1 MVSNVEA
8 IIMDREGA
16 SVNDSGTRVNGP
28 RNVPSIAYRRISSF
42 FGSSCCSSAK
52 KNEEG
57 YVEFGQT
64 ESEVP
69 GGRTLGTFAGVFSPV
84 ALSMFSAL
92 LFLRVG
98 YIVGNAGII
107 VTFLQFSIAYLI
119 LFFTVTSI
127 CAISTNGAVEG
138 GGAYFMISRTLG
150 PEFGGSIGTLFFLAN
165 VVSSALYIVGCTEG
179 FLQNFGPKGYYIVG
193 GQGLPN
199 SRWWRFTYSSILNL
213 LNLIVSLIGAGM
225 FAKISVIIFI
235 MVCCSLSSVIASFF
249 LQGPMEIPIPEENQV
264 IQNATYHVNASYTG
278 LSWSTLSSNF
288 YQGYTEDYTS
298 NKRMTDFATVFG
310 VLFSGVTGIMAGA
323 NMSGE
328 LKDPGKSI
336 PWGTM
341 SAVLFTLIS
350 YMTVAFLTA
359 AACSRTLL
367 TNDFMYMMPI
377 NKLPALISIGVFTAT
392 FSASLSN
399 LIGSSRILEA
409 LAKDNIYGRILRW
422 ITYGVYNGNPV
433 AAVLSSWFLVQ
444 LMLFV
449 DSLNVIAQINS
460 VLFLLSY
467 FATNLAC
474 LGLDL
479 TSAPNFR
486 PSFKYFSW
494 STALTGLLGTVI
506 MMFVINPLYA
516 ISSIVLCFLLIVL
529 LHLFSP
535 SAQTAGWGSLT
546 QALIFHQVRKYLL
559 LLDSRKDHVKFW
571 RPQVLLMVSNPR
583 GCTPLVHFVNDM
595 KKSGLY
601 VLGHVIIGREFSQL
615 ASDPTVQLNSTWLSL
630 IDHLKVKA
638 FVELTVARSLREGL
652 NHLGHLAGLG
662 AMKPNTI
669 VLGFRDGHEPIDFF
683 QTIGSDYL
691 TDKFERDGKQFEL
704 RTDEH
709 QVDSLEYVCLMAD
722 VLRMQKNM
730 VIARHFQ
737 NFSKAQ
743 IKTGT
748 FKYIDV
754 WPVNFFKP
762 SSNDPFD
769 TTSLFML
776 QLSCIINMVSGWKHL
791 RVRVLLCEGQASMND
806 ITEFSG
812 SVERAN
818 FKVRQMLDRLR
829 IKATVELVD
838 DWSRLRASLR
848 SDQIDFEGDNEISRN
863 YLANVNRLIVNNSKD
878 TAITF
883 LYLDPPPTDQ
893 ELYLPYLNTLSDLTA
908 NMRPTL
914 LVHGIRAVTSTT
926 L

>member
-1 MVSNVEA
+1 MVSNIEA
-8 IIMDREGA
+8 IVMESA
-16 SVNDSGTRVNGP
+16 SINDDGRARPSAP
-28 RNVPSIAYRRISSF
+28 MSMPSIAFRRISSLF
-42 FGSSCCSSAK
+42 SWSCCSSSPK
-52 KNEEG
+52 KSEDG
-57 YVEFGQT
+57 YVEFGQNDYGR
-64 ESEVP
+64 E
-69 GGRTLGTFAGVFSPV
+69 GGGSRTLGTFAGVFSPV

-107 VTFLQFSIAYLI
+107 VTFVQFSIAYLI
-119 LFFTVTSI
+119 LVFTVTSI

-165 VVSSALYIVGCTEG
+165 VVSSALYIVGCAEG
-179 FLQNFGPKGYYIVG
+179 LVENFGPNGYLVIG
-193 GQGLPN
+193 GLPIPD
-199 SRWWRFTYSSILNL
+199 SPWWRFTYCSILNL
-213 LNLIVSLIGAGM
+213 INLVVCLFGAGM

-235 MVCCSLSSVIASFF
+235 IVCLSLSSVMASFF
-249 LQGPMEIPIPEENQV
+249 LVSPMEIPIPYANAL
-264 IQNATYHVNASYTG
+264 IQNSTHRVNASYTG
-278 LSWSTLSSNF
+278 LSWDTLSQNF
-288 YQGYTEDYTS
+288 YQGYTADYTS
-298 NKRMTDFATVFG
+298 GGQITDFAIVFG

-341 SAVLFTLIS
+341 TAVLFTLIS
-350 YMTVAFLTA
+350 YLMVSFLSA
-359 AACSRTLL
+359 AACSRLLL
-367 TNDFMYMMPI
+367 TNNFMYMMPI
-377 NKLPALISIGVFTAT
+377 NIFPAFITIGVLTAT

-399 LIGSSRILEA
+399 LIGSSRVLEA
-409 LAKDNIYGRILRW
+409 LAKDNIYGRILKG
-422 ITYGVYNGNPV
+422 ITAGVHNGNPV
-433 AAVLSSWFLVQ
+433 AAVITSWALIQ
-444 LMLFV
+444 LMLFY
-449 DSLNVIAQINS
+449 DSLNEIAQINS

-474 LGLDL
+474 LGLEL

-494 STALTGLLGTVI
+494 TTALMGLLGTVI
-506 MMFVINPLYA
+506 MMFVINALYA
-516 ISSIVLCFLLIVL
+516 VSSIVLCFLLVVL

-535 SAQTAGWGSLT
+535 SSQTAGWGSLT

-571 RPQVLLMVSNPR
+571 RPQVLLMVRNPR
-583 GCTPLVHFVNDM
+583 SCTPLVQFVNDM

-601 VLGHVIIGREFSQL
+601 VLGHVIVEKEF
-615 ASDPTVQLNSTWLSL
+615 AEHEVDPTIQLNTTWLSL

-638 FVELTVARSLREGL
+638 FIELTVAWSVREGL

-669 VLGFRDGHEPIDFF
+669 VLGFRDDHEPIDFF
-683 QTIGSDYL
+683 QTIGSDYM
-691 TDKFERDGKQFEL
+691 TDKFDRDGKAFEFEGNQM
-704 RTDEH
+704 DAN
-709 QVDSLEYVCLMAD
+709 EYVSCISD
-722 VLRMQKNM
+722 VLRMKKN
-730 VIARHFQ
+730 VVLARNFQ
-737 NFSKAQ
+737 TYSKAQ
-743 IKTGT
+743 IRAGS

-754 WPVNFFKP
+754 WPVNFFRP
-762 SSNDPFD
+762 TANDPFD

-776 QLSCIINMVSGWKHL
+776 QLSCIVNMVSGWKHL
-791 RVRVLLCEGQASMND
+791 RVRVLLCEGQASMSD
-806 ITEFSG
+806 ITEFAG
-812 SVERAN
+812 SSERAN

-848 SDQIDFEGDNEISRN
+848 APQVDFDRNSETSRN
-863 YLANVNRLIVNNSKD
+863 YIANVNRLIGNNSKES
-878 TAITF
+878 AITF
-883 LYLDPPPTDQ
+883 LYLDPPPGNDDASQ
-893 ELYLPYLNTLSDLTA
+893 LYLGALSELTS
-908 NMRPTL
+908 NLRPTL